1 MCSPESPFGMWSDS
15 LRPTPERRSVP
26 LRELV
31 FLGGSSTRLSGPD
44 RRSLPCLRS
53 AAQRNSSRSLSSES
67 QPWINDV
74 VATRSSPG
82 RSNTIVACSDS
93 AFGVSARRERTL
105 GCQKAHA
112 YQVWPSSSTYFATAS
127 PTGPSPGERLE
138 HAMQSMGIR
147 RRQQSGDATARFPGI
162 PETRCPGKPRDLSG
176 VDLRRLRWRELGS
189 VIEVAIN
196 RPSQIANRN
205 LKSLRSQR
213 LHRICARRFPR
224 REIARGQ
231 GNHG

>member
-1 MCSPESPFGMWSDS
+1 LCSPEWPFGMRSDS

-93 AFGVSARRERTL
+93 AFGASARRERTL

-127 PTGPSPGERLE
+127 PTGPSPGEQLE

-147 RRQQSGDATARFPGI
+147 RRQQSGDATARFPGDPVSRQTPRLEWRRSAEATVAGVGVSDRGSDKSPI
-162 PETRCPGKPRDLSG
+162 ANYRKP
-176 VDLRRLRWRELGS
+176 
-189 VIEVAIN
+189 
-196 RPSQIANRN
+196 QIANR
-205 LKSLRSQR
+205 KSQ
-213 LHRICARRFPR
+213 
-224 REIARGQ
+224 IAI
-231 GNHG
+231 